1 MKKKATSLILCIAMI
16 LTMLPSAADVVWADA
31 QPAESQT
38 EAPVLAYVPLDNRP
52 VNVDRVIYEAES
64 AGFTVRMPNPD
75 WYTTRLDGQPRNS
88 NDTAY
93 GNREKLLE
101 WILEMDE
108 ETDYFVISLDQL
120 LSGGLVHSREL
131 SNRTI
136 YDEVKMMDAILEL
149 SKNNHVY
156 LVDTVVRLASCTV
169 GYNDATLETYN
180 YLRQY
185 SLVPRHQLGGD
196 VLTINNITTGYT
208 RDETKKIVP
217 VDKQYGKAVAESLR
231 TRERKLQ
238 LIDYMLRMDT
248 EGRIRYFIG
257 IDDSSSQTTIQT
269 NEVNYLKK
277 KLGDRGL
284 IYSGTDELGM
294 MAVLNLMID
303 YYGYD
308 IKAAT
313 VYFGDT
319 ETSGAGSIYDME
331 TVQENVNNHLKSIG
345 VRQVAPGE
353 ADVEVVVLTPPKEA
367 VLNVKYINRMIDYI
381 NKNIDEGIPT
391 IVIDSAPS
399 AYNGNLEYRMVRECE
414 MSMLMGYSSWNTVG
428 NAVGLA
434 LCNGFSRYLYLQSR
448 DTSSDRADR
457 AFLKGLTFSYIKDIS
472 YQRGGGKTLF
482 TKYLA
487 EKGWPASNFY
497 ESDEQV
503 QEVSRDL
510 EKIFNEE
517 DYNVSVPDIL
527 NNLAGNRYFRGLDG
541 DCGIIGRI
549 DVSNYSA
556 PFFRTFELRFD
567 MNVAISDVRIQGFKN
582 AMEIN
587 MPYRPGED
595 QLTYAFDLYYVDG
608 SGKVQKVPSNYDH
621 DTGTIRF
628 TTDKLSRFFTSALTI
643 EKDKAYGLFTDVPN
657 TAWYFNDVLYVHE
670 KGLMKGTGENTF
682 SPDGEMTRAM
692 VLHMLYRLAGEPKT
706 ESSVHDELPADL
718 DQEWYQ
724 KAVLWALE
732 KEWISPDEEG
742 HIQPDALATRE
753 FFADLL
759 WHYAKTQ
766 QLELKSGKFK
776 RISDYSD
783 EYLVSPQCKEGL
795 DWAVQAGII
804 QGTNEGSQLAPQSP
818 TTRAEMATMMK
829 RYLENFEIH

>member
-1 MKKKATSLILCIAMI
+1 MKKRAISLILSIAMI
-16 LTMLPSAADVVWADA
+16 LTIIPGTAQVVWADI
-31 QPAESQT
+31 QGPEGKAET
-38 EAPVLAYVPLDNRP
+38 PILAYVPLDNRP

-64 AGFTVRMPNPD
+64 AGFTVRMPDPD

-88 NDTAY
+88 NGTSY
-93 GNREKLLE
+93 GNREKLIE
-101 WILEMDE
+101 WLLEME
-108 ETDYFVISLDQL
+108 KETDYFVISLDQV

-131 SNRTI
+131 SNGTI
-136 YDEVKMMDAILEL
+136 YDEVKMMDVILEL
-149 SKNNHVY
+149 SENNHVY
-156 LVDTVVRLASCTV
+156 LIDTVVRLASCTV
-169 GYNDATLETYN
+169 GYHDATLETYN

-196 VLTINNITTGYT
+196 VLTINNIAAGYT
-208 RDETKKIVP
+208 RDENKKLIP

-231 TRERKLQ
+231 TRQRKLN
-238 LIDYMLRMDT
+238 LIDYLLRMDT

-257 IDDSSSQTTIQT
+257 IDDSSSQNTIQT

-277 KLGDRGL
+277 QLGDRGL

-331 TVQENVNNHLKSIG
+331 TVQENVDNHLKSIG
-345 VRQVAPGE
+345 VKKVSPAE

-367 VLNVKYINRMIDYI
+367 ILNVKYINRMIDYI
-381 NKNIDEGIPT
+381 NKNIEEGIPT
-391 IVIDSAPS
+391 IVIDSAPT
-399 AYNGNLEYRMVRECE
+399 AYNGNLEYRMVRESE
-414 MSMLMGYSSWNTVG
+414 MSMLLGYSSWNTVG

-448 DTSSDRADR
+448 DTSSDQADT

-482 TKYLA
+482 NKYLG
-487 EKGWPASNFY
+487 EKGWSASNFY

-503 QEVSRDL
+503 QQVSQDL
-510 EKIFNEE
+510 EKLFKES
-517 DYNVSVPDIL
+517 DYNVSVADIL
-527 NNLAGNRYFRGLDG
+527 ENLAGNRYFRGLDG

-549 DVSNYSA
+549 DVANYSA

-567 MNVAISDVRIQGFKN
+567 MDVAISDVRIQGFKN

-587 MPYRPGED
+587 MPYLPGDD
-595 QLTYAFDLYYVDG
+595 QLTYAFDLYYVDE
-608 SGKVQKVPSNYDH
+608 SGKVQKVPSNYDG

-643 EKDKAYGLFTDVPN
+643 EKDKAYNLFTDVSN
-657 TAWYFNDVLYVHE
+657 TDWYFNDVLYVHE
-670 KGLMKGTGENTF
+670 KGLMKGTGEQTF
-682 SPDGEMTRAM
+682 SPDLEMSRAM
-692 VLHMLYRLAGEPKT
+692 VLHTLYRLAGEPKT
-706 ESSVHDELPADL
+706 ASYTGVLPEDL

-724 KAVLWALE
+724 EAIFWALG
-732 KEWISPDEEG
+732 KEWVSLDEEG
-742 HIQPDALATRE
+742 RLQPDAPATRE

-759 WHYAKTQ
+759 WHYAKAQ
-766 QLELKSGKFK
+766 RPELKSGKFK
-776 RISDYSD
+776 GVNDYSD
-783 EYLVSPQCKEGL
+783 EYLVSPQCRDGV
-795 DWAVQAGII
+795 DWASRTGII
-804 QGTNEGSQLAPQSP
+804 QGTNEGSQLSPQSP
-818 TTRAEMATMMK
+818 TIRAEMAVMLK
-829 RYLENFEIH
+829 RYLEYVK